1 MGPSTEPEVTLGKV
15 TLIIVPVQPE
25 VVKIRWL
32 FVIS

>member
-1 MGPSTEPEVTLGKV
+1 MGPFTEPEVTSGKV
-15 TLIIVPVQPE
+15 TLTIVPVQPE